1 MRLNQETGY
10 KEKILLEC
18 NNMGWPVNYYD
29 EIKTL
34 EIAHSLA
41 ITNNLKYSGDGSDG
55 DRLIDNIIDRIR
67 RYVKKNTS
75 RPS

>member
-1 MRLNQETGY
+1 MRFNNETGY

-18 NNMGWPVNYYD
+18 NSMGWPVNYYD

-41 ITNNLKYSGDGSDG
+41 ITNNLKYSGDGSDS

-67 RYVKKNTS
+67 RYVKKNNNLLN
-75 RPS
+75 